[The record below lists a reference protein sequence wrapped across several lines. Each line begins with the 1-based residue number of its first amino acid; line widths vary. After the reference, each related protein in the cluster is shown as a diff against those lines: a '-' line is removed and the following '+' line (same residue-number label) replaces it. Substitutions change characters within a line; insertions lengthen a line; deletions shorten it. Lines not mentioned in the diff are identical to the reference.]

1 MTDQPV
7 LPGPPQEPQLPEDDP
22 RTQLVQRLRSALMVL
37 PGFFEFGTHFEG
49 IDATDLFSLNSVLG
63 ASIEGQ
69 VVRTLN
75 KMRNEWD
82 PDEQWTGYRFVRQ
95 SQTFPD
101 VLLARAGAGTFAIA
115 MGIELKGWYLLSK
128 EGVGSFR
135 FQATPAACSIF
146 DLIMIVPWRLSN
158 IMSGT
163 PVASEPW
170 VASAR
175 YAAELRNHWWQH
187 VRETKHPQGIIHP
200 ADVQPYPTKDM
211 SILDVPEYDG
221 GGNFGR
227 PPRVVG
233 LMTDFVTA
241 AKTQEALGFRSAT
254 GSASSSSTARTAIPK
269 PQRSTYSRSL
279 DRAPGR
285 DLKKPPSRYFFIW
298 ENWCGYYPP
307 ARRRSRPPPW

>member
-1 MTDQPV
+1 MTEQPA
-7 LPGPPQEPQLPEDDP
+7 PEPPREPDLPEGDR
-22 RTQLVQRLRSALMVL
+22 RTHLVQRVRAALMVL

-49 IDATDLFSLNSVLG
+49 IDATDLFALNSVLG

-75 KMRNEWD
+75 KMRGEWD
-82 PDEQWTGYRFVRQ
+82 PDERWNGYRFVRQ

-101 VLLARAGAGTFAIA
+101 VLLARRGAAAIDVA

-135 FQATPAACSIF
+135 FQVTPAACSVF

-170 VASAR
+170 IASAM
-175 YAAELRNHWWQH
+175 YAAELRNYWWQH
-187 VRETKHPQGIIHP
+187 LRKTSASRGINQP
-200 ADVQPYPTKDM
+200 ARVQPYPTKDM
-211 SILDVPEYDG
+211 NILDVPEYDG

-227 PPRVVG
+227 LSRVTG
-233 LMTDFVTA
+233 LTTDFVASATA
-241 AKTQEALGFRSAT
+241 QEALGIPIDHWINFLKLHSDSSDPELVTASLLQELTANARTRSEEDARRVLSHLSELVRLLVPGSAT
-254 GSASSSSTARTAIPK
+254 
-269 PQRSTYSRSL
+269 
-279 DRAPGR
+279 
-285 DLKKPPSRYFFIW
+285 
-298 ENWCGYYPP
+298 
-307 ARRRSRPPPW
+307 